1 MADDKIKKLF
11 DVITRDGYYDK
22 SFEEFQ
28 VQFQDEEYQTKVFD
42 VVTRDGL
49 FDKTFEEFKSMYA
62 SPVVEEVVEKK
73 NPNDTTSDSVSE
85 DGGLEQSDTNIVPEI
100 VEPEVEVEPEAY
112 SPDYRALASEIPG
125 VAEAEFENIEREK
138 AARGISTR
146 EQVAQDAIDNQADLD
161 IRVQAEQEQE
171 KIVQDARALESGD
184 IAANDIEF
192 QAALKNTTPDSI
204 NQDEDDA
211 IPYFT
216 RLYSKYGFIFTK
228 SGIGDAMMVYS
239 PYSADPLEID
249 LDTFFSDSS
258 EAEKLKRFVR
268 DNAKKPDEAMSDEEM
283 SEMNR
288 ANKARTMRTNA
299 RINDDGTESTV
310 LMASGEVD
318 GKFVAYPTLFPRD
331 GGGTVDYGSDK
342 LWWDEKS
349 GMAAFEEAKLRGEVF
364 TFETED
370 EAQEFAEGSWKEIDT
385 LEAERSDF
393 FRKNGQDYDS
403 YRKAYDRLQE
413 VREELFFLSDSPYKK
428 KYLSEEDKETY
439 GYFYVNGVR
448 RSDAGTRYQ
457 ELTAEANKLRD
468 VVQDTDLQ
476 ELQEDFDVHIEKG
489 VSKITQE
496 AIQQHNATKQLAV
509 AINDEAMTGLGVNI
523 DDVKDFVPTTI
534 REKRL
539 KETLTTQIAQVRNE
553 ARLASN
559 KYDVAQTWFDSKF
572 DRQIRD
578 DFVSNYS
585 SVSNSWEKGW
595 ATGNVGNIILENALG
610 IRNLDDGGNIEDS
623 AKLIVQYL
631 QEGETGKQ
639 GRAEYRWHQARGF
652 QESWNAFKNDPV
664 ELSVSLAANSISM
677 MLPYGWK
684 IVGASAAAGTA
695 TGAAIGASGFV
706 TGPGGVVTTGAGA
719 LAGLSYGV
727 RGGMA
732 ATSLAMEYTTAVMD
746 AVRNQGFN
754 PMDEQSLVKALQK
767 KEVWDEGFEIGLK
780 RGIPI
785 AMMDMFSTGLAGRI
799 FKPGVLAG
807 AARKITYG
815 VSERLVF
822 DPLTEGL
829 GELAAQVSAGQGI
842 DGKEIAAEMIG
853 AIGSKGPNAVV
864 NMYLDSRMKVNF
876 ELANNLTDLTYLSK
890 LSYSD
895 KRIMNWSNKM
905 KKLGHISDEQNKRI
919 EDNLGFRREARDLM
933 SVGENKVVDTATNQ
947 VVDPAI
953 ESRLSILLSAR
964 SELQST
970 TNRKEIFGQKIKDIN
985 AEINDIVSSKSLRP
999 LGQQVQLEGME
1010 VPSTDNVN
1018 VNENDLREGISRYMI
1033 NGKQYTQEGFLA
1045 KLAKMSN
1052 RRLLKASIQV
1062 ENDDE
1067 TGAILDE
1074 QMAALDTTEEAI
1086 AAPSTSRQ
1094 IVVDDETGVLVEREV
1109 EVTPD
1114 VEFEEE
1120 TIEVQNIT
1128 EKYGSDV
1135 VTHKTRKRATIEN
1148 WINGGQIVG
1157 RDENTE
1163 EFFEGTREQGAFQ
1176 TERDN
1181 KNSPNFQQ
1189 GGVYSNTV
1197 DEGGYVVVSK
1207 PGTVDANNFQPNRNF
1222 QNKKDTK
1229 DSRGVVIPKPNTPA
1243 RDISN
1248 YDIYKVVDGK
1258 MVKQNPNQFI
1268 TSKPTETKTET
1279 DAVQESSTE
1288 SVDAQEQTGNSQE
1301 VGEGL
1306 QVREESTQE
1315 NQTEDNQ
1322 QTVEV
1327 EEKVETQLEAEN
1339 REYVE
1344 LQAKL
1349 KKDLAEAQIKF
1360 KNGKLSIQKIKELES
1375 EIRIND
1381 ENVRA
1386 SAAEIRASKKVEV
1399 APTKKVESKQ
1409 TEIESLIED
1418 LDIEIENKQ
1427 EEITAEQQDTKEA
1440 IDELKKKIVEAR
1452 KRKGSKEKKA
1462 EIIEDLKSQIQDA
1475 REDGKAN
1482 IEGFKEDIKE
1492 AKREQ
1497 NKLKKKAAKKAPAK
1511 KKPTKKQVAEQA
1523 AEEQA
1528 IQDLNDELGMEELMN
1543 YINPTTTP
1551 APDTAPAPATPPAP
1565 TENNRRVVGVSVAFE
1580 KGRFNADENEE
1591 GSIFIATEGGR
1602 IIPNPDADPKE
1613 VARAVNSPDTYFSE
1627 SGVWTEKNAY
1637 NNKVNGFKV
1646 VKPATYQF
1654 VKNADGSL
1662 DVVVIEKGQIE
1673 YTEAEGIQFFAAPTY
1688 NKANKEQRAATEQQ
1702 QEDLRETADKM
1713 MDEYQSQDS
1722 AENTETVSGKKLE
1735 ESRKERPPIKVTFT
1749 ENTNLLA
1756 KIKKFKLKNL
1766 VGKAINLLMAD
1777 KLKVTLKN
1785 PKKPYNA
1792 KTNPYT
1798 KMGGN
1803 FFPLMEGLFGKVAWA
1818 SITDSA
1824 ATKIILGAMESDSS
1838 VVYNMGSSGIDS
1850 NIVMAEDLDSMIP
1863 DADKAE
1869 VFKLIQAHIAK
1880 SKNKNIMKVQS
1891 VFENATNLL
1900 EAFKSIQD
1908 LDVKVRA
1915 SAMTQILPDSLS
1927 TKASTDLN
1935 KKLQSFGISLE
1946 VLRANNTEQFT
1957 DKLPIGALTMVVEV
1971 TNKAGVKVRDLKK
1984 KLDKRFE
1991 SGEIT
1996 KKEFEEGIKDIVDSA
2011 KMSQEQQT
2019 QEGMQTH
2026 NNYPVYIRGRAIA
2039 VMEETTPFYNVIE
2052 KYKSQIAERQAGI
2065 EKKKSGKVKK
2075 EPTKTEQEI
2084 YDLIKKGKQIEDK
2097 SVPVSKRA
2105 EKIDKIHA
2113 VAKEILETLI
2123 PKIKTAE
2130 LRNKSK
2136 AILKDILESRNSATL
2151 KILLNKLE
2159 IPFAK
2164 MVDYSYAQALAAAGT
2179 SASTTG
2185 TTAYTV
2191 TKNLEDSYDNFIT
2204 LLSKSF
2210 PNLEVLATQE
2220 AFDAFMKEP
2229 GVVAVTTKGQRT
2241 GGQIYG
2247 AVYQG
2252 KLYLNPEAKNFNTP
2266 IHEFGHIWNS
2276 IAKIQR
2282 PELYQKGLELV
2293 KSDGAYTN
2301 RIENDPAY
2309 KRIIAKMK
2317 KDGATDAEIAE
2328 FIAEEALATAIGD
2341 KGQSFVNAAQGVE
2354 FKNWLSKLYGFVKSM
2369 VGLSKYTNEQFQ
2381 NITLDEFVQGVVV
2394 DLLSGEQVF
2403 TPQAIDV
2410 LSEQLQLMTS
2420 NTNMS
2425 LQGIVA
2431 MGRQNN
2437 MPDASIIA
2445 VLKKNG
2451 FTDMKEIN
2459 EALRTKLDNLETMP
2473 REFENIEE
2481 GVEAG
2486 RTLFED
2492 VRQKLNRFANLD
2504 EKGNV
2509 TNKRTK
2515 TFSEIRAKAVELLQ
2529 NEPVFQNQAKRI
2541 QLELLS
2547 AFDRKLGIRSN
2558 PSIRQ
2563 KISEVRARLKDI
2575 YFGEK
2580 SILAVQRKMRM
2591 AVRSMLPKS
2600 ENFTRGTVNR
2610 LTKLITDTT
2619 EKNYPEQM
2627 EKLLKEIESK
2637 RALMKTEL
2645 LKKMMNLVEKK
2656 AKVAITASNKRKS
2669 TGLDAIGQSYFAE
2682 VKRVLKLA
2690 ISDDVDGLQ
2699 AMMNEVNQAELEQA
2713 IEQVRINNDPNA
2725 LPESKTPLTTDQR
2738 KLIDKQMAI
2747 DTFGDVV
2754 TMELEDVNSLFNEV
2768 KLTRAESIARLNS
2781 RRAERRGKVTV
2792 IKDAFEAQMA
2802 MDYKELFYEDG
2813 TVKSKGA
2820 LISARKT
2827 FRQQMKDNGFFGGL
2841 TNWLQQFAVNNK
2853 YETNSVRKFMRQ
2865 NLTHFGSINN
2875 ILDRGKEGM
2884 FTKTFFNRLNQM
2896 AEETLAGVFRTEKV
2910 LDSMA
2915 KSLGVPKKN
2924 FRTWRNSIGEKPISI
2939 SGIIDSNAITVAE
2952 NKIQK
2957 IQNSKLKTPAQKAA
2971 AIKKI
2976 NENLKKLGQD
2986 KTYEGRFTPDQALRI
3001 YALSKNSVQRSKLER
3016 QGITDA
3022 KLEEIKKFI
3031 GADGVKMVDMSVDY
3045 LSNTYFEGINS
3056 VYAQNNDVN
3065 LRKVENYFPTKTISN
3080 RETSADMVSGDFNQ
3094 IFTAENA
3101 PALKERT
3108 DTTGAIDLN
3117 LGFTEVMEEH
3127 ILSMEKYK
3135 AYASG
3140 VKEINEVLKSSA
3152 IQTVL
3157 KETGLLPLFKQSLN
3171 YAINPDSG
3179 VQLSDNVVN
3188 RLQSRFTAYALA
3200 FKAIQVLKQATS
3212 FVQAFEDYS
3221 FKGKGQ
3227 STQLQDGVGFFY
3239 DYAVVI
3245 LNARK
3250 NIRESQEL
3258 SATFK
3263 QRMRKG
3269 MEGDLSGLVSGG
3281 RTVRAKNRKDLRGKV
3296 SRGFDSASGAFTV
3309 AGDALGVM
3317 GYKAAYNRNIKNGM
3331 KKADALDAFNE
3342 FNSTQQTRRSTEKIG
3357 LQQNTGFAQRFFT
3370 MFGSTLYLQMNKV
3383 GMSMNNMMR
3392 DFGRGGPKAVKNKDV
3407 RAFVLNAAA
3416 ANVLF
3421 TTAAYLP
3428 ALISGKDDDRERAFN
3443 EIVKSA
3449 LGLNVL
3455 MRVPLFGGALEA
3467 AECIASGGYNCFPEL
3482 GINPLEGLSRKIMKL
3497 YKKSDKDALDYAIP
3511 IIEILIKA
3519 QLDAPIALAKL
3530 IGGDTSGENV
3540 MDLTGIANSYR
3551 PEEFKVSGKAKKNV
3565 RQTPKSSKSKSKK
3578 RKSSTPKTDADKER
3592 AKRKKAYLQRSRN

>member
-28 VQFQDEEYQTKVFD
+28 VQFQDEGYQTKVFD

-112 SPDYRALASEIPG
+112 SPDYRALASEVPG
-125 VAEAEFENIEREK
+125 VAEAEFDNIEREK
-138 AARGISTR
+138 TARGISNR
-146 EQVAQDAIDNQADLD
+146 EQIAQDAIDNQADLD

-171 KIVQDARALESGD
+171 QIVQDARALESGD

-192 QAALKNTTPDSI
+192 QAALENTTPDSI

-216 RLYSKYGFIFTK
+216 RLYAKYGFVFTK

-385 LEAERSDF
+385 LEAERNDF

-403 YRKAYDRLQE
+403 YRKAYNRLQE
-413 VREELFFLSDSPYKK
+413 VREELFFLSDSPYKQ

-448 RSDAGTRYQ
+448 RSDSDTRYQ

-476 ELQEDFDVHIEKG
+476 ELQEDFDVHIQKG
-489 VSKITQE
+489 VGKITQE

-509 AINDEAMTGLGVNI
+509 ALNDEAMTGLGVGI

-539 KETLTTQIAQVRNE
+539 KETLTTQIAQVRNA

-559 KYDVAQTWFDSKF
+559 KYDVAETWFDSKF

-578 DFVSNYS
+578 DFVSNHS
-585 SVSNSWEKGW
+585 SIANSWEKGM

-610 IRNLDDGGNIEDS
+610 IRNLDDGGDIKDS

-631 QEGETGKQ
+631 QEAETGKQ

-695 TGAAIGASGFV
+695 TGAAIGAGGFV

-727 RGGMA
+727 RTGMA

-746 AVRNQGFN
+746 AVRNQGFK

-853 AIGSKGPNAVV
+853 AIGSKGPNAVM
-864 NMYLDSRMKVNF
+864 NMYFDSRMKVNF

-905 KKLGHISDEQNKRI
+905 KKLGHISSEQNKRI

-933 SVGENKVVDTATNQ
+933 SVGETKVVDTATNQ

-985 AEINDIVSSKSLRP
+985 AEINEIVSSKSLRP

-1010 VPSTDNVN
+1010 VPSTNNVN

-1062 ENDDE
+1062 DNDDE

-1109 EVTPD
+1109 EVTPETAEQSSTESVETKRFQDSD
-1114 VEFEEE
+1114 VILKEE
-1120 TIEVQNIT
+1120 TFTVTDED
-1128 EKYGSDV
+1128 GGRV
-1135 VTHKTRKRATIEN
+1135 VTTVRTNLDGSLRKAE
-1148 WINGGQIVG
+1148 
-1157 RDENTE
+1157 TE
-1163 EFFEGTREQGAFQ
+1163 SFDADG
-1176 TERDN
+1176 
-1181 KNSPNFQQ
+1181 NSL
-1189 GGVYSNTV
+1189 GKG
-1197 DEGGYVVVSK
+1197 
-1207 PGTVDANNFQPNRNF
+1207 
-1222 QNKKDTK
+1222 
-1229 DSRGVVIPKPNTPA
+1229 
-1243 RDISN
+1243 RDISLADN
-1248 YDIYKVVDGK
+1248 NKVVKNGLTAEQLLTDRLVEGEVIEK
-1258 MVKQNPNQFI
+1258 TERSGTEINNPKRIAGLTTNQKQKLGI
-1268 TSKPTETKTET
+1268 ETETTKTET

-1360 KNGKLSIQKIKELES
+1360 KNGKLSIQKLKELES

-1409 TEIESLIED
+1409 TETESLIED
-1418 LDIEIENKQ
+1418 LDMEIENKQ

-1528 IQDLNDELGMEELMN
+1528 IQDLNDELGMQELMD
-1543 YINPTTTP
+1543 YINPSTTP
-1551 APDTAPAPATPPAP
+1551 ETAPAPAPAPAP
-1565 TENNRRVVGVSVAFE
+1565 TENNRKVVGVSSAFE

-1613 VARAVNSPDTYFSE
+1613 VARAVNSPDIYFRD
-1627 SGVWTEKNAY
+1627 SGVWTENNVY
-1637 NNKVNGFKV
+1637 TNKVNGFKV

-1662 DVVVIEKGQIE
+1662 DAVVIEKGEIE

-1869 VFKLIQAHIAK
+1869 VFELIQAHIAK

-1915 SAMTQILPDSLS
+1915 SAMTQILPDSLE

-1935 KKLQSFGISLE
+1935 KKMQSFGISLE

-1971 TNKAGVKVRDLKK
+1971 TNKAGVRVRDLKK

-1996 KKEFEEGIKDIVDSA
+1996 QKEFEQGIKDIVDSA

-2052 KYKSQIAERQAGI
+2052 KYKSQIAERQAGK

-2097 SVPVSKRA
+2097 SVPASKRK
-2105 EKIDKIHA
+2105 EKIAKIHA
-2113 VAKEILETLI
+2113 VATEILETLI

-2136 AILKDILESRNSATL
+2136 AILKDILKSGNSATL

-2293 KSDGAYTN
+2293 KADGAYTN

-2896 AEETLAGVFRTEKV
+2896 AEETLAGVFRTEKI

-3200 FKAIQVLKQATS
+3200 FKAIQILKQATS

-3551 PEEFKVSGKAKKNV
+3551 PEEFKASGKAKKNV
-3565 RQTPKSSKSKSKK
+3565 RQTPESSKSKSKK